1 MKRKIKQLN
10 RQETARTFIEENYLM
25 FDRLRRD
32 VIRDQVQLRDADD
45 QWRDITTADIND
57 IVCAVSAESDMAI
70 STKEVMTVLFS
81 HQVPDIHPLREY
93 VNACP
98 PYDNSSHDWI
108 GWLASLVTVE
118 GDESEQKRW
127 KMCFT
132 KWFVAMVAAW
142 LRDDIVNQQ
151 VLVLIGRQG
160 IY

>member
-81 HQVPDIHPLREY
+81 HQGVCQRMPA
-93 VNACP
+93 V
-98 PYDNSSHDWI
+98 
-108 GWLASLVTVE
+108 
-118 GDESEQKRW
+118 
-127 KMCFT
+127 
-132 KWFVAMVAAW
+132 
-142 LRDDIVNQQ
+142 
-151 VLVLIGRQG
+151 
-160 IY
+160 